1 MLTNQ
6 RRTRVR
12 RVGNTFI
19 NHALH
24 AQAAGSQKRGR
35 GRGQVAVT
43 GIEQGYSTATA
54 QEIENQNAM
63 TFPSKRIQ
71 EGKGRQGNEGRGKVL
86 EEPLCAF

>member
-54 QEIENQNAM
+54 TAQEIENQNAM

-71 EGKGRQGNEGRGKVL
+71 EGNGRERREGKGS
-86 EEPLCAF
+86 

>member
-24 AQAAGSQKRGR
+24 AQAAGKQRRWRGR

-63 TFPSKRIQ
+63 TFPSKIIQ
-71 EGKGRQGNEGRGKVL
+71 EGKGGRGKVL

>member
-1 MLTNQ
+1 MRCMHKQ
-6 RRTRVR
+6 
-12 RVGNTFI
+12 
-19 NHALH
+19 HA
-24 AQAAGSQKRGR
+24 GGGGGG

-43 GIEQGYSTATA
+43 GIEQGHSTATATA

-71 EGKGRQGNEGRGKVL
+71 EGKARQGNEGRGKVL